1 LISKFLYPFV
11 NFISRKLIMAQNNIT
26 QVQTKASITRDSALA
41 LAVAARDAAN
51 KIGLNLA
58 IAVTDEG
65 GHLIAFERADATP
78 FLAAEVAVNKAWTA
92 ASFGLDTMI
101 WNQVVAQPATAPLAN
116 HPRVM
121 PVGGGVPIV
130 AGGRVVGGIG
140 ISGGNA
146 QQDHDVAVAA
156 LTAAGFEVA
165 K

>member
-1 LISKFLYPFV
+1 
-11 NFISRKLIMAQNNIT
+11 MAQGNVT
-26 QVQTKASITRDSALA
+26 QTKASITRDSALA
-41 LAVAARDAAN
+41 LAIAARDSATRL
-51 KIGLNLA
+51 GLDLA

-78 FLAAEVAVNKAWTA
+78 FLAAEVAIDKAWTA
-92 ASFGLDTMI
+92 TSFGLDTMI

-130 AGGRVVGGIG
+130 VGGRVVGGIG

-156 LTAAGFEVA
+156 LEAAGFEVA

>member
-1 LISKFLYPFV
+1 
-11 NFISRKLIMAQNNIT
+11 MAHGNTT

-41 LAVAARDAAN
+41 LAIAARDAATR
-51 KIGLNLA
+51 IGLNLA
-58 IAVTDEG
+58 IAVTDDG

-92 ASFGLDTMI
+92 ASFGLDTMV

-130 AGGRVVGGIG
+130 VGGRVVGGIG
-140 ISGGNA
+140 ISGGTA
-146 QQDHDVAVAA
+146 QQDHDVAAAA
-156 LTAAGFEVA
+156 LKAAGFEVA
-165 K
+165 Q

>member
-1 LISKFLYPFV
+1 MTHDNV
-11 NFISRKLIMAQNNIT
+11 T

-41 LAVAARDAAN
+41 LAVAARDAAA

-78 FLAAEVAVNKAWTA
+78 FLAAEVAINKAWTA

-101 WNQVVAQPATAPLAN
+101 WNQIVAQPATAPLAN

-130 AGGRVVGGIG
+130 LDGRVVGGIG

-146 QQDHDVAVAA
+146 QQDHDVAIAA
-156 LTAAGFEVA
+156 LKAAGFEAA

>member
-1 LISKFLYPFV
+1 MSQSTVTK
-11 NFISRKLIMAQNNIT
+11 
-26 QVQTKASITRDSALA
+26 VQAKASITRDSALA
-41 LAVAARDAAN
+41 LAVAARDAAT

-92 ASFGLDTMI
+92 ASFGLDTLI

-130 AGGRVVGGIG
+130 VGGRVVGGIG

-156 LTAAGFEVA
+156 LKAAGFELA
-165 K
+165 N

>member
-1 LISKFLYPFV
+1 
-11 NFISRKLIMAQNNIT
+11 MNNIT
-26 QVQTKASITRDSALA
+26 QVQTKASITRDSALSLA
-41 LAVAARDAAN
+41 LAAREAATE
-51 KIGLNLA
+51 IGLNLA
-58 IAVTDEG
+58 IAITDEG

-130 AGGRVVGGIG
+130 VDGRVVGGIG

-156 LTAAGFEVA
+156 LKAAGFEVA

>member
-1 LISKFLYPFV
+1 MSQSNAI
-11 NFISRKLIMAQNNIT
+11 

-41 LAVAARDAAN
+41 LAIAARDAAS
-51 KIGLNLA
+51 KIGLNVA

-101 WNQVVAQPATAPLAN
+101 WNQIVAQPATAPLAS

-121 PVGGGVPIV
+121 AVGGGVPIELD
-130 AGGRVVGGIG
+130 GRVVGGIG
-140 ISGGNA
+140 ISGGTA
-146 QQDHDVAVAA
+146 QQDHDVAAAA
-156 LTAAGFEVA
+156 LKAAGFEVA

>member
-1 LISKFLYPFV
+1 MTHGNV
-11 NFISRKLIMAQNNIT
+11 T
-26 QVQTKASITRDSALA
+26 QVQAKASITRDSALA
-41 LAVAARDAAN
+41 LAVAARDAAT
-51 KIGLNLA
+51 KIGLSLA
-58 IAVTDEG
+58 IAITDEG

-78 FLAAEVAVNKAWTA
+78 FLAAEVAINKAWTA
-92 ASFGLDTMI
+92 ASFGLDTMA
-101 WNQVVAQPATAPLAN
+101 WNQIVAQPATAPLAN

-156 LTAAGFEVA
+156 LKAAGFDA
-165 K
+165 AR

>member
-1 LISKFLYPFV
+1 MVQS
-11 NFISRKLIMAQNNIT
+11 NAT

-41 LAVAARDAAN
+41 LAIAARDAATR
-51 KIGLNLA
+51 IDLNLA

-78 FLAAEVAVNKAWTA
+78 FLAAEVAINKAWTA
-92 ASFGLDTMI
+92 TSFGLDTMI

-130 AGGRVVGGIG
+130 VGGRVVGGIG
-140 ISGGNA
+140 ISGGTA
-146 QQDHDVAVAA
+146 QQDHDVAATA
-156 LTAAGFEVA
+156 LKAAGFEVA

>member
-1 LISKFLYPFV
+1 MIHS
-11 NFISRKLIMAQNNIT
+11 NAIQI
-26 QVQTKASITRDSALA
+26 QTKASITRDSALA
-41 LAVAARDAAN
+41 LAVAARDAAD
-51 KIGLNLA
+51 KIGLHLA

-121 PVGGGVPIV
+121 PVGGGVPV
-130 AGGRVVGGIG
+130 VVDGRVVGGIG

-156 LTAAGFEVA
+156 LKAAGFEVA

>member
-1 LISKFLYPFV
+1 MSQSYT
-11 NFISRKLIMAQNNIT
+11 A

-41 LAVAARDAAN
+41 LAVAARDAAT
-51 KIGLNLA
+51 KAGLNLA
-58 IAVTDEG
+58 IAITDEG

-78 FLAAEVAVNKAWTA
+78 YLAAEVAVNKAWTA

-130 AGGRVVGGIG
+130 LGGRVVGGIG

-146 QQDHDVAVAA
+146 QQDHDVAVAS
-156 LTAAGFEVA
+156 LKAAGFEVGQ
-165 K
+165 

>member
-1 LISKFLYPFV
+1 M
-11 NFISRKLIMAQNNIT
+11 SRSNPI

-41 LAVAARDAAN
+41 LAIAARDAAT

-78 FLAAEVAVNKAWTA
+78 FLAAEVAIDKAWTA
-92 ASFGLDTMI
+92 ASFGLDTMV

-121 PVGGGVPIV
+121 AVGGGVPIV
-130 AGGRVVGGIG
+130 LDGRVVGGIG
-140 ISGGNA
+140 ISGGTA
-146 QQDHDVAVAA
+146 QQDHDVAAAA
-156 LTAAGFEVA
+156 LKAAGFEVA
-165 K
+165 P

>member
-1 LISKFLYPFV
+1 MTQGNV
-11 NFISRKLIMAQNNIT
+11 T

-41 LAVAARDAAN
+41 LAVAARDAAT

-78 FLAAEVAVNKAWTA
+78 FLAAEVAINKAWTA

-130 AGGRVVGGIG
+130 MDGRMVGGIG

-156 LTAAGFEVA
+156 LQAAGFEVA

>member
-1 LISKFLYPFV
+1 M
-11 NFISRKLIMAQNNIT
+11 SRSNAI

-41 LAVAARDAAN
+41 LAIAARDAAS

-58 IAVTDEG
+58 IAVTDDG

-78 FLAAEVAVNKAWTA
+78 FLAAEVAINKAWTA
-92 ASFGLDTMI
+92 ASFGLDTMT

-121 PVGGGVPIV
+121 AVGGGVPIV
-130 AGGRVVGGIG
+130 VGGRVVGGIG

-156 LTAAGFEVA
+156 LRAVGFEVA

>member
-1 LISKFLYPFV
+1 
-11 NFISRKLIMAQNNIT
+11 MAQNNMA
-26 QVQTKASITRDSALA
+26 QVRTKASITRDSALS
-41 LAVAARDAAN
+41 LAIAAREAATG
-51 KIGLNLA
+51 IGLDLA

-130 AGGRVVGGIG
+130 VGGRVVGGIG

-156 LTAAGFEVA
+156 LKAAGFEVV

>member
-1 LISKFLYPFV
+1 MTHG
-11 NFISRKLIMAQNNIT
+11 NTA

-41 LAVAARDAAN
+41 LAVAARDAATR
-51 KIGLNLA
+51 IGLNLA

-65 GHLIAFERADATP
+65 GHLVAFERADATP
-78 FLAAEVAVNKAWTA
+78 FLAAEVAINKAWTA
-92 ASFGLDTMI
+92 ASFGLDTMV

-121 PVGGGVPIV
+121 PVGGGVPV
-130 AGGRVVGGIG
+130 VVDGRVVGGIG
-140 ISGGNA
+140 ISGGTA

-156 LTAAGFEVA
+156 LEAAGFEIA

>member
-1 LISKFLYPFV
+1 MTHG
-11 NFISRKLIMAQNNIT
+11 NTA

-41 LAVAARDAAN
+41 LAVAARDAATR
-51 KIGLNLA
+51 IGLNLA

-92 ASFGLDTMI
+92 ASFGLDKMI
-101 WNQVVAQPATAPLAN
+101 WNQPVAQPAPAPLAN

-121 PVGGGVPIV
+121 PVGGGAPIV
-130 AGGRVVGGIG
+130 VGGRVVGGIG
-140 ISGGNA
+140 ISGGSA
-146 QQDHDVAVAA
+146 QQDHDVAAAA
-156 LTAAGFEVA
+156 LEAAGFEVA

>member
-1 LISKFLYPFV
+1 
-11 NFISRKLIMAQNNIT
+11 MAQSNAI
-26 QVQTKASITRDSALA
+26 QIHTKASITRDSALA
-41 LAVAARDAAN
+41 LAVAARDAATR
-51 KIGLNLA
+51 IGLNLA

-130 AGGRVVGGIG
+130 VDGRVVGGIG

-156 LTAAGFEVA
+156 LESAGFEIA

>member
-1 LISKFLYPFV
+1 MS
-11 NFISRKLIMAQNNIT
+11 QNNIA

-41 LAVAARDAAN
+41 LAVAARDAATG
-51 KIGLNLA
+51 IGLNLA

-130 AGGRVVGGIG
+130 VDGRVVGGIG

-156 LTAAGFEVA
+156 LKSAGFEVA
-165 K
+165 R

>member
-1 LISKFLYPFV
+1 
-11 NFISRKLIMAQNNIT
+11 MNNIA
-26 QVQTKASITRDSALA
+26 QVKTKATITRDSALA
-41 LAVAARDAAN
+41 LAIAARDAAT
-51 KIGLNLA
+51 KAGLHLA
-58 IAVTDEG
+58 IAITDEG

-130 AGGRVVGGIG
+130 VGGRLVGGIG
-140 ISGGNA
+140 ISGGTA
-146 QQDHDVAVAA
+146 QQDHDVAAAA
-156 LTAAGFEVA
+156 LAAAGFEVA

>member
-1 LISKFLYPFV
+1 
-11 NFISRKLIMAQNNIT
+11 MAQLNAVK
-26 QVQTKASITRDSALA
+26 VQNKASITRDSALA
-41 LAVAARDAAN
+41 LAVAARDAAA

-65 GHLIAFERADATP
+65 GHLVAFERADATP
-78 FLAAEVAVNKAWTA
+78 FLAAEVAINKAWTA

-121 PVGGGVPIV
+121 PVGGGVPIMV
-130 AGGRVVGGIG
+130 DGRLVGGIG
-140 ISGGNA
+140 ISGGTA

-156 LTAAGFEVA
+156 LEAAGFEVA

>member
-1 LISKFLYPFV
+1 MTHDNV
-11 NFISRKLIMAQNNIT
+11 T

-41 LAVAARDAAN
+41 LAVAARDAAA

-78 FLAAEVAVNKAWTA
+78 FLAADVAINKAWTA

-101 WNQVVAQPATAPLAN
+101 WNQIVAQPATAPLAN

-130 AGGRVVGGIG
+130 LDGRVVGGIG

-146 QQDHDVAVAA
+146 QQDHDVAIAA
-156 LTAAGFEVA
+156 LKAAGFEAA

>member
-1 LISKFLYPFV
+1 MSQSNAI
-11 NFISRKLIMAQNNIT
+11 

-41 LAVAARDAAN
+41 LAIAARDAAS

-58 IAVTDEG
+58 IAVTDDG

-78 FLAAEVAVNKAWTA
+78 FLAAEVAINKAWTA
-92 ASFGLDTMI
+92 ASFGLDTMT
-101 WNQVVAQPATAPLAN
+101 WNQVVAQPDTAPLAN

-121 PVGGGVPIV
+121 AVGGGVPIV
-130 AGGRVVGGIG
+130 VGGRVVGGIG

-156 LTAAGFEVA
+156 LRAIGFEVA

>member
-1 LISKFLYPFV
+1 MSQSNAI
-11 NFISRKLIMAQNNIT
+11 
-26 QVQTKASITRDSALA
+26 QVQAKASITRDSALA
-41 LAVAARDAAN
+41 LAISARDAAT

-58 IAVTDEG
+58 IAITDEG

-92 ASFGLDTMI
+92 ASFGLDTMT
-101 WNQVVAQPATAPLAN
+101 WNQIVAQPATAPLAN

-121 PVGGGVPIV
+121 AVGGGVPIV

-140 ISGGNA
+140 ISGGTA
-146 QQDHDVAVAA
+146 QQDHDVAEAA
-156 LTAAGFEVA
+156 LKAAGFEVA